1 MYSLNSLIENKNI
14 QVDKTKYFSAI
25 IGESPSKGAKS
36 PTLWNEAFKKINF
49 PSFMH
54 PIDILPKNLGEL
66 IKNLRLNKRFI
77 GGAVTM
83 PYKIDILKFLDH
95 VDDNAK
101 VIGAVNCIYRG
112 NNGEL
117 IGTNTDGAGALWSLK
132 SVYGDLNEAKVLLVG
147 AGGAALAV
155 ATYIA
160 KSLGKKGKLFISNRS
175 KEKLLILKKK
185 LSKNACGVDLLSWP
199 PPIEKA
205 KEFDIIINCTS
216 IGFENLKKDSK
227 GIYSLK
233 FFTPLGHI
241 NNITRVPECN
251 NPQKEYVFKAVTEI
265 SKNIIETTRFL
276 SQCKNTMVFDVIYQ
290 PRTTYLLFLS
300 DLLGLKTL
308 SGKKMNLE
316 QAVIAFDKTT
326 SATGLRNSD
335 QDEVRKLMEKVS

>member
-1 MYSLNSLIENKNI
+1 MNSLNSLIENKNI
-14 QVDKTKYFSAI
+14 QLDKTKYFSAI

-36 PTLWNEAFKKINF
+36 PTLWNEAFKRINF
-49 PSFMH
+49 PAFMH
-54 PIDILPKNLGEL
+54 PIDILPKNLGKL
-66 IKNLRLNKRFI
+66 IKTLRLDNRFI

-83 PYKIDILKFLDH
+83 PYKIDILKLLDH

-101 VIGAVNCIYRG
+101 VIGAVNCIYRDNDG
-112 NNGEL
+112 GL

-132 SVYGDLNEAKVLLVG
+132 SFYGDLTGAKVLLLG

-155 ATYIA
+155 ATYIS

-175 KEKLLILKKK
+175 KKKLLILKKK

-205 KEFDIIINCTS
+205 KEVDVIINCTS
-216 IGFENLKKDSK
+216 IGFENLKKDKK

-233 FFTPLGHI
+233 LFTPLGDI
-241 NNITRVPECN
+241 NNTIRVSESD
-251 NPQKEYVFKAVTEI
+251 NPLKNYAYKAAKDI
-265 SKNIIETTRFL
+265 SKNIIQTTRFL
-276 SQCKNTMVFDVIYQ
+276 SKCNNTMVFDIIYQ
-290 PRTTYLLFLS
+290 PNITYLLYLS

-308 SGKKMNLE
+308 SGKEMNLE

-326 SATGLRNSD
+326 SAKGLRNSD
-335 QDEVRKLMEKVS
+335 QDEVRELMKKAR

>member
-1 MYSLNSLIENKNI
+1 MYNLNNLIENKNI
-14 QVDKTKYFSAI
+14 QTDKTKYFSAI

-36 PTLWNEAFKKINF
+36 PTLWNAAFKKLNL
-49 PSFMH
+49 PALMH
-54 PIDILPKNLGEL
+54 PIDVSSKNLNKL
-66 IKNLRLNKRFI
+66 IKTLRSDNRFI

-101 VIGAVNCIYRG
+101 VIGAVNCIYRDNDG
-112 NNGEL
+112 GL

-132 SVYGDLNEAKVLLVG
+132 SVYGDLTGARVLLLG

-155 ATYIA
+155 ATYVSKA
-160 KSLGKKGKLFISNRS
+160 LGKKGKIFISNRS
-175 KEKLLILKKK
+175 KQSLIRLKQK
-185 LSKNACGVDLLSWP
+185 LSNNTCGVDLLSWP

-205 KEFDIIINCTS
+205 KDVDIIINCTS
-216 IGFENLKKDSK
+216 IGFESFKKDEK

-233 FFTPLGHI
+233 FFTPLGYI
-241 NNITRVPECN
+241 NNIIRVSECDN
-251 NPQKEYVFKAVTEI
+251 SLKDYAYKAAKDI

-276 SQCKNTMVFDVIYQ
+276 SKCQNSMVFDIVYQ
-290 PRTTYLLFLS
+290 PNITYLLYLS

-308 SGKKMNLE
+308 SGKEMNLE

-335 QDEVRKLMEKVS
+335 QNEVRKLMKEAR